1 MLAKINRL
9 RKNKDIQKV
18 FEKGR
23 ILKQDLLILKIL
35 YNDLDESRFAF
46 IASKKFSKKAVIR
59 NKIKR
64 KLREA
69 VYFNLKKIQKGVD
82 VVAIASPGL
91 EIKDFKEIK
100 EIVSKLFKKA
110 KIINNK

>member
-9 RKNKDIQKV
+9 KKNKDIQKV

-23 ILKQDLLILKIL
+23 IFKQDLLILKIL
-35 YNDLDESRFAF
+35 PNDLDESRFAF
-46 IASKKFSKKAVIR
+46 VVSKKFSKKAVAR

-69 VYFNLKKIQKGVD
+69 VYSNLKKIQKGADLIV
-82 VVAIASPGL
+82 IASPGL
-91 EIKDFKEIK
+91 EAKDFKEIK
-100 EIVSKLFKKA
+100 EIISKLFKKA

>member
-23 ILKQDLLILKIL
+23 IFKQDLLILKIL
-35 YNDLDESRFAF
+35 SNDLDESRLAF
-46 IASKKFSKKAVIR
+46 VVSKKFSKKAVTR

-69 VYFNLKKIQKGVD
+69 VYFNLKKTQKGVD
-82 VVAIASPGL
+82 LVVIASPGL
-91 EIKDFKEIK
+91 EAKDFEEMKEM
-100 EIVSKLFKKA
+100 VSKLFKKA

>member
-23 ILKQDLLILKIL
+23 IFKQDFLILKIL
-35 YNDLDESRFAF
+35 PNDLYESRFAF
-46 IASKKFSKKAVIR
+46 IVSKKFSKKAVTR

-64 KLREA
+64 RIREI
-69 VYFNLKKIQKGVD
+69 VYSNLKKIQEGID
-82 VVAIASPGL
+82 VIVIASPGL
-91 EIKDFKEIK
+91 ESKDFKEIK
-100 EIVSKLFKKA
+100 ETINNLFKKA